1 MKKFV
6 GIPSEKTAEITEV
19 RSFSSAWPDTAICLR
34 AQLVA
39 TRDVLSFCGF
49 LLLSAQAS
57 CTWRQLNGDFFCCVV
72 FEQAVDAVMNTFTA
86 EYDAAAAQLSLS
98 AAKEQAGAET
108 SGLQARPV
116 PAAPGPAPTSPTAPP
131 SSLRMSSRPK
141 VALKTVSLGVLHAGW
156 LTKKGAVRKNWK
168 RRWFEMSPDFTL
180 RYFDNQDE
188 PRQEKGMVVLY
199 NREVETGVAMD
210 EYENCIALRPA
221 VLPGRT
227 YYFVADKSHEV
238 DHWLPFMRAACQ
250 LSRHSSSP
258 VPALAG
264 AFHAAYLRSAES
276 VGGPISGAVRPSSRL
291 KPFALSHRLHCVAQS
306 SQAWNLPLYAATSRR
321 RRGITCHGG
330 SPCAKNHPGRG
341 TRGPAGLEA

>member
-19 RSFSSAWPDTAICLR
+19 RSSSSAWPDTAICLR

-98 AAKEQAGAET
+98 DAKEQAGAET

-131 SSLRMSSRPK
+131 VIVANELAAEGRSEDGQLGRASRR
-141 VALKTVSLGVLHAGW
+141 VA
-156 LTKKGAVRKNWK
+156 
-168 RRWFEMSPDFTL
+168 
-180 RYFDNQDE
+180 Y
-188 PRQEKGMVVLY
+188 EKG
-199 NREVETGVAMD
+199 
-210 EYENCIALRPA
+210 
-221 VLPGRT
+221 
-227 YYFVADKSHEV
+227 
-238 DHWLPFMRAACQ
+238 
-250 LSRHSSSP
+250 
-258 VPALAG
+258 
-264 AFHAAYLRSAES
+264 RSQEE
-276 VGGPISGAVRPSSRL
+276 
-291 KPFALSHRLHCVAQS
+291 
-306 SQAWNLPLYAATSRR
+306 
-321 RRGITCHGG
+321 
-330 SPCAKNHPGRG
+330 
-341 TRGPAGLEA
+341 LEAALV